1 MKYPLDS
8 FRQLYFISGF
18 LKMDFFKRITLL
30 SALLLSA
37 ASTASAFV
45 PRSTTCTPSHANGGL
60 FMSAVAESATDA
72 DTGAR
77 SIDNIRNIAVI
88 AHVDHGK
95 TTLVDALIRQSGV
108 FRDEG
113 QADDAGERVM
123 DSEDQERER
132 GITILSKN
140 LAVQR
145 DGVKINIMDT
155 PGHADF
161 GGEVERVLNMCDGVI
176 LLVDSV
182 EGPKPQTRF
191 VLDKA
196 LSKGMNALVCVNKVD
211 RPAARVDY
219 VVDNVFDLFVD
230 LGATDEQTDFK
241 VVYASGIQGRAG
253 TEPDNLADDM
263 GPLFDAILDSIRAP
277 TVEKPEPEAL
287 QALVSNIDFDPF
299 KGKMGIARIT
309 NGSVKTGQ
317 AIALAHPDKDKKTGR
332 INELFVFDNLGKQE
346 VKEASAGE
354 IIMFTGVE
362 GVEIGDTLITN
373 ENAGANAAEPL
384 EPIAVEQPT
393 VRMTIGVN
401 KSPLAGQE
409 GKFLTSRM
417 IRDRLFKELDRNV
430 ALQVEETDSADRYE
444 VSGRGQLH
452 LTVLI
457 ETMRREGFELEVG
470 PPTVIIKENEET
482 GKKEEPWESVEVR
495 VPEEY
500 NGPVIDL
507 LNNRKGELQD
517 MGLEEGSNMSVVKYL
532 VPTRGMLGLRSALL
546 SSTRGTAIIDSVFD
560 SYRPMIAEGIQAR
573 DKGSLLAFA
582 DGDATTFGIT
592 GAQSRGSMFVSVGD
606 AVYNGMIIG
615 INQRPGDLEVNICKT
630 KALNNMRAA
639 SKDKDSGVIAPIEMS
654 LDSCVEYLASDEIL
668 EVTPSLF
675 RMSKNPAMKTKGKG
689 KK

>member
-1 MKYPLDS
+1 CEFCDHFLM
-8 FRQLYFISGF
+8 LYF
-18 LKMDFFKRITLL
+18 LFFGMLFSIL
-30 SALLLSA
+30 SNPFSFNSEL
-37 ASTASAFV
+37 
-45 PRSTTCTPSHANGGL
+45 
-60 FMSAVAESATDA
+60 
-72 DTGAR
+72 
-77 SIDNIRNIAVI
+77 RNIAVI

-108 FRDEG
+108 FRDDS
-113 QADDAGERVM
+113 QAAEAGERVM

-161 GGEVERVLNMCDGVI
+161 GGEVERVLNMCDGVL

-196 LSKGMNALVCVNKVD
+196 LSKGMKALVVVNKVD

-219 VVDNVFDLFVD
+219 VVDTVFDLFVD
-230 LGATDEQTDFK
+230 LGATDEQTDFR
-241 VVYASGIQGRAG
+241 VVYASGLLGKAG
-253 TEPDNLADDM
+253 NDPEDLADDM
-263 GPLFDAILDSIRAP
+263 GPLFDAILESIDAP
-277 TVEKPEPEAL
+277 TVEKTEPDAL
-287 QALVSNIDFDPF
+287 QALISNIDYDNF

-309 NGSVKTGQ
+309 NGSIKSGQ
-317 AIALAHPDKDKKTGR
+317 PVALAHPDKEKKTGR
-332 INELFVFDNLGKQE
+332 IGELYVFDNLGKRE

-354 IIMFTGVE
+354 IIMFSGLDP
-362 GVEIGDTLITN
+362 EIGDTLVTN
-373 ENAGANAAEPL
+373 EAAGANAAEPL

-401 KSPLAGQE
+401 KSPLAGRE

-430 ALQVEETDSADRYE
+430 ALHVAETESADRYE

-470 PPTVIIKENEET
+470 PPTVIYKENPET
-482 GKKEEPWESVEVR
+482 GKMEEPWESVEVR

-500 NGPVIDL
+500 MGAVVDL
-507 LNNRKGELQD
+507 LNGRKGELQD
-517 MGLEEGSNMSVVKYL
+517 MGLEEGEGMSIVKYL
-532 VPTRGMLGLRSALL
+532 VPTRGMLGLRSNLL
-546 SSTRGTAIIDSVFD
+546 SSTRGTALIDSVFD
-560 SYRPMIAEGIQAR
+560 SYRPRIQGEIQAR

-582 DGDATTFGIT
+582 DGGATTFGIE

-606 AVYNGMIIG
+606 DVYTNMIVG
-615 INQRPGDLEVNICKT
+615 IHQRPGDLQVNICKT
-630 KALNNMRAA
+630 KQLNNMRSAT
-639 SKDKDSGVIAPIEMS
+639 KEMKTGVIAPVDMS
-654 LDSCVEYLASDEIL
+654 LDSCVEYLAADELL

-675 RMSKNPAMKTKGKG
+675 RMAKNPELTKKGKG

>member
-1 MKYPLDS
+1 MLEDYVCLLLPK
-8 FRQLYFISGF
+8 RQPRKKEGTVISG
-18 LKMDFFKRITLL
+18 
-30 SALLLSA
+30 
-37 ASTASAFV
+37 
-45 PRSTTCTPSHANGGL
+45 
-60 FMSAVAESATDA
+60 
-72 DTGAR
+72 
-77 SIDNIRNIAVI
+77 IRNIAVI

-108 FRDEG
+108 FRDES
-113 QADDAGERVM
+113 QANDAGVRVM

-161 GGEVERVLNMCDGVI
+161 GGEVERVLNMCDGVL

-196 LSKGMNALVCVNKVD
+196 LQKGMKALVVVNKVD
-211 RPAARVDY
+211 RPAARVEY

-230 LGATDEQTDFK
+230 LGATDEQTDFR
-241 VVYASGIQGRAG
+241 VVYASGLLGTAG
-253 TEPDNLADDM
+253 DTPDGLADDM
-263 GPLFDAILDSIRAP
+263 GPLFDAILESIDPP
-277 TVEKPEPEAL
+277 TVENTAPDGL
-287 QALVSNIDFDPF
+287 QCLISNIIFDPF
-299 KGKMGIARIT
+299 KGKMGIARIS
-309 NGSVKTGQ
+309 NGSIKKGQ
-317 AIALAHPDKDKKTGR
+317 AVALAHPDKETRKGR
-332 INELFVFDNLGKQE
+332 VGELFVFDNLGKKE
-346 VKEASAGE
+346 VDDAAAGE
-354 IIMFTGVE
+354 IIMFSGLE

-373 ENAGANAAEPL
+373 ENAGANAAPPM
-384 EPIAVEQPT
+384 EPIAIEQPT

-401 KSPLAGQE
+401 KSPLAGRE

-430 ALQVEETDSADRYE
+430 ALQVKETDSADKYE

-457 ETMRREGFELEVG
+457 ETMRREGFELQVG
-470 PPTVIIKENEET
+470 PPTVIIKTNEET
-482 GKKEEPWESVEVR
+482 GKLEEPWESVEVR

-500 NGPVIDL
+500 SGAVIEL
-507 LNNRKGELQD
+507 LNLRKGALQD
-517 MGLEEGSNMSVVKYL
+517 MGLEESMSVVKYL
-532 VPTRGMLGLRSALL
+532 VPTRGMLGIRSALL

-560 SYRPMIAEGIQAR
+560 SYRPKIDVEIQAR

-582 DGDATTFGIT
+582 EGPASTFGIE
-592 GAQSRGSMFVSVGD
+592 GAQTRGQMFVGVND
-606 AVYNGMIIG
+606 DVYKGMIIG
-615 INQRPGDLEVNICKT
+615 IHQRPGDLEVNICKT

-639 SKDKDSGVIAPIEMS
+639 GKDNNAGVIAPIEMS
-654 LDSCVEYLASDEIL
+654 LDSCVEYIASDEIL
-668 EVTPSLF
+668 EVTPTLF
-675 RMSKNPAMKTKGKG
+675 RMSKNPDMAKKGKG
-689 KK
+689 GRGN